1 MPMSAPVPDP
11 PFPSRSVPG
20 PARRLAREEVYGQLL
35 GWITDGTLGPEEV
48 LRDAA
53 IAERLG
59 VSRTPVREALRR
71 LEDEGLVETALNRWT
86 RVAPLNLAQ
95 AAELYPV
102 IGALEDLALTLA
114 APQLTAA
121 DLALLDTLNARL
133 HGALGAG
140 DARAAVQA
148 DAAFHGVWTGR
159 SGNAELQGTLAALK
173 RKLQRVEL
181 AYFDLPSAAA
191 CSVLE
196 HAAVLR
202 ALRAQDGVA
211 ARQALRQ
218 NWQGSLERLQRQAP
232 FSLP

>member
-1 MPMSAPVPDP
+1 MPQAVPKGKTP
-11 PFPSRSVPG
+11 LSSPVPG
-20 PARRLAREEVYGQLL
+20 PARRLAREQVYGQLL
-35 GWITDGTLGPEEV
+35 GWITDGTLGPEQV

-53 IAERLG
+53 IAEQLG

-114 APQLTAA
+114 APQLTDA

-133 HGALGAG
+133 HGALSAA
-140 DARAAVQA
+140 DAWGAVQA

-159 SGNAELQGTLAALK
+159 SGNTELQGTLAALK

-202 ALRAQDGVA
+202 ALRAQDGMA

-218 NWQGSLERLQRQAP
+218 NWQGSLGRLQGQAP
-232 FSLP
+232 VRLP